1 MVVCCS
7 TDMLVLISIPV
18 QFVLVNE
25 VYKYRK
31 RFWVYFAPR
40 TGGRQGVS
48 EEGRKRFLPACVL
61 LHKKKPPGAI
71 FFIDETD

>member
-1 MVVCCS
+1 M
-7 TDMLVLISIPV
+7 
-18 QFVLVNE
+18 
-25 VYKYRK
+25 
-31 RFWVYFAPR
+31 YFAPR

-71 FFIDETD
+71 FFIVETD